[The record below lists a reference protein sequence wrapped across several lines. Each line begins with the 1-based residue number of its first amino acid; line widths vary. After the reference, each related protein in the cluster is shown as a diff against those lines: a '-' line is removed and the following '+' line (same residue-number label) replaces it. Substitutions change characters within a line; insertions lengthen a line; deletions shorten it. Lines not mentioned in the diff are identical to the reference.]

1 MPLLSTTSLFSLPF
15 LTVPQLI
22 DIWHLQPGQLHPFVI
37 PNIVLV
43 AGFMWY
49 FSNYVNESDVCVWQT
64 GSNDTGFER
73 VKC

>member
-22 DIWHLQPGQLHPFVI
+22 GIWHLSPGQLHPCVI

-49 FSNYVNESDVCVWQT
+49 FSNYVNESEVCVWQT
-64 GSNDTGFER
+64 GSSDTG
-73 VKC
+73 